1 MTRARQETAP
11 TSHTQPSPLFC
22 STPNTHTHTHRHE
35 LSSSRDA
42 DVSAVTLLT
51 HRYTQSWTSEI
62 SPICA
67 SHKDAECVHGYFPV
81 YQTFRLLKGS
91 ETCLATPT
99 FSQVIQTVFPSYLK
113 ALIRD
118 YFMRFCA
125 ILKAPVSDIFIK
137 STSTGNSS
145 DSTVRNIT
153 VCISAQT

>member
-1 MTRARQETAP
+1 MCP
-11 TSHTQPSPLFC
+11 
-22 STPNTHTHTHRHE
+22 
-35 LSSSRDA
+35 
-42 DVSAVTLLT
+42 
-51 HRYTQSWTSEI
+51 Y
-62 SPICA
+62 
-67 SHKDAECVHGYFPV
+67 GYFPV